1 VTPGPALPRLLASLA
16 LGCVLA
22 AVYWLALDAVPA
34 AMLAE
39 AAR

>member
-1 VTPGPALPRLLASLA
+1 MTPGPAVPRLLASLA

-22 AVYWLALDAVPA
+22 AAYWLGMTMIPV